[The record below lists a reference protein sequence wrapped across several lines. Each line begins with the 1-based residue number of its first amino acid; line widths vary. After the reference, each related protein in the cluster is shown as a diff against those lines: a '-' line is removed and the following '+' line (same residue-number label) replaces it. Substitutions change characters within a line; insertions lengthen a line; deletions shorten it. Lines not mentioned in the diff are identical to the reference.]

1 MNTTIQVF
9 PHTDALMDEYNRL
22 AMMNEIPNMATYAL
36 QWELLATKAS
46 ASNRPALASHAHAH
60 AEYYKQYDDD
70 EYIKLVE
77 GPLAELV
84 YVGYSPRERN

>member
-1 MNTTIQVF
+1 MNTTIKTF
-9 PHTDALMDEYNRL
+9 PYTDELMDEYNRL

-46 ASNRPALASHAHAH
+46 GSNRPALAAHAH
-60 AEYYKQYDDD
+60 EHAEHYKQYDKG

-77 GPLAELV
+77 GPLAELIFV
-84 YVGYSPRERN
+84 SPA